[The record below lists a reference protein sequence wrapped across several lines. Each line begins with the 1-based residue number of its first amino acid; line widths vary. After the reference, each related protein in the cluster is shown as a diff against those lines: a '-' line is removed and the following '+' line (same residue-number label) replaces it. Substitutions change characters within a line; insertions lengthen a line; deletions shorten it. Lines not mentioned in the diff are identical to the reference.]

1 MEHRAQHSS
10 NKNTEKVNKI
20 KFGRKKIRANINAI
34 GID

>member
-1 MEHRAQHSS
+1 MVQPAQHSS
-10 NKNTEKVNKI
+10 NKSTEKVNKI